1 MAFISTVLGLSTF
14 PRELRNLSLK
24 YFCLQ
29 LVVSGIY
36 LSYTWISLYYL
47 ALLNSFST
55 FGFIVAIGMLCGAV
69 LDVPLGI
76 LTDRIGQKISFCSAL
91 LCLTIY
97 YLGLIYA
104 FNPLHLILLEI
115 LVGIYS
121 ALISGS
127 FTSWFMNSWESLSP
141 KKLEN
146 GILFRNVMGN
156 ISFAKTII
164 VAFVIL
170 SGGFFLKL
178 GYVLPQT
185 IFFLQATIA
194 FFGIILGLKFIDAP
208 RVGEKDEI
216 LQKKGNCTFDFS
228 YSSSYFRL
236 RFTSLLISLKEKYSG
251 VFPYFICFSIL
262 TFTSISFSSFI
273 FSPLFYDLGSSN
285 QTFNQS
291 DIIIDYTAMA
301 LIFITMTRS
310 LSEFIFA
317 IFSRL
322 SGKITSFIQSPY
334 KGILFFYIFGYPVIW
349 SFYICIMII
358 PIPLY
363 IKLTLFISIYFFK
376 IVLSGL
382 SIGLFWQFYYK
393 ITSSESRS
401 SQESLFN
408 TISLL
413 ISLIG
418 YGLMG
423 TILESSGFIGGLFF
437 LLILS
442 CIAIFILVSAKK
454 MKTN

>member
-1 MAFISTVLGLSTF
+1 MALINTILGLSTF
-14 PRELRNLSLK
+14 PRELQSLSLK
-24 YFCLQ
+24 YLCLQ

-47 ALLNSFST
+47 SVLDSFSS
-55 FGFIVAIGMLCGAV
+55 FGFIVAIGMLCGAI

-91 LCLTIY
+91 FCLTIY
-97 YLGLIYA
+97 YIGLIYA
-104 FNPLHLILLEI
+104 FNHLHLILLEI

-127 FTSWFMNSWESLSP
+127 FTSWFMNSWESLSL
-141 KKLEN
+141 KIEN

-170 SGGFFLKL
+170 SGGFLL
-178 GYVLPQT
+178 QQGYVVPQT
-185 IFFLQATIA
+185 IFLLQAIIA
-194 FFGIILGLKFIDAP
+194 FFGIILGLKFMDAP
-208 RVGEKDEI
+208 RGGKKDEI
-216 LQKKGNCTFDFS
+216 CQKNGNRTFDS
-228 YSSSYFRL
+228 SNSSLYSPS
-236 RFTSLLISLKEKYSG
+236 RFTYLLITLKEKYSR
-251 VFPYFICFSIL
+251 VFLYFMCFSVL
-262 TFTSISFSSFI
+262 SFTSISFSSFI
-273 FSPLFYDLGSSN
+273 FSPLLYELGSSN

-291 DIIIDYTAMA
+291 DIIIDYATMS

-310 LSEFIFA
+310 ISEFLFA

-334 KGILFFYIFGYPVIW
+334 EGILSFYIFGYPVIW
-349 SFYICIMII
+349 SLCVCIMII

-363 IKLTLFISIYFFK
+363 IKITLLISIYFFK

-382 SIGLFWQFYYK
+382 SIGLFWQFYYN

-401 SQESLFN
+401 SQESLFS
-408 TISLL
+408 TINLMV
-413 ISLIG
+413 SLIG

-423 TILESSGFIGGLFF
+423 TILESSGFIGGLLF

-442 CIAIFILVSAKK
+442 CIAIFIMVFAGKNK
-454 MKTN
+454 E

>member
-1 MAFISTVLGLSTF
+1 MAFISTILGLSTF
-14 PRELRNLSLK
+14 PRELQSLSLK

-29 LVVSGIY
+29 MVVSGIY

-47 ALLNSFST
+47 SVLDSFSS
-55 FGFIVAIGMLCGAV
+55 FGFIVAIGMLCGII

-76 LTDRIGQKISFCSAL
+76 LTDRIGQKISFCGAL
-91 LCLTIY
+91 FCLTIY
-97 YLGLIYA
+97 YTGLIYA

-141 KKLEN
+141 KTEN
-146 GILFRNVMGN
+146 GIYFRNVMGN

-164 VAFVIL
+164 VAFLIL
-170 SGGFFLKL
+170 SGGVMLQQ
-178 GYVLPQT
+178 GYVVPQT
-185 IFFLQATIA
+185 IFLVQAIIA
-194 FFGIILGLKFIDAP
+194 FLGIFLGIRFMDAP
-208 RVGEKDEI
+208 RGGKKEI
-216 LQKKGNCTFDFS
+216 NQKKRNWSFDLS
-228 YSSSYFRL
+228 YSSSYSRS
-236 RFTSLLISLKEKYSG
+236 RFISLLNGLKEKYSG
-251 VFPYFICFSIL
+251 VFLYFMCFSIL
-262 TFTSISFSSFI
+262 SFTSISFSSFI
-273 FSPLFYDLGSSN
+273 FSPLLYELGSSN

-291 DIIIDYTAMA
+291 DIIIDYATMA
-301 LIFITMTRS
+301 LIFITITRS

-317 IFSRL
+317 IFNRL

-349 SFYICIMII
+349 SFYICIMSI
-358 PIPLY
+358 PMPLY
-363 IKLTLFISIYFFK
+363 IKLTLFISVYFIK
-376 IVLSGL
+376 IILSGL

-408 TISLL
+408 TISL
-413 ISLIG
+413 IVSLIG
-418 YGLMG
+418 YGIMG
-423 TILESSGFIGGLFF
+423 TILESSSFISGLLY

-442 CIAIFILVSAKK
+442 CIAIFIMVFAKK
-454 MKTN
+454 KENN